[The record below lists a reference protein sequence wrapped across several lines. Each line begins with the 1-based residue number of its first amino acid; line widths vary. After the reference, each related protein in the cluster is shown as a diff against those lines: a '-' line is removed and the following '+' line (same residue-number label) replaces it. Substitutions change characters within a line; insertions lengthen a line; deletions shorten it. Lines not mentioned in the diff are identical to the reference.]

1 MCTHMQEEEEEEEEQ
16 ASKGNSQ
23 ADMQIECWMFLHMP
37 NNTFVNIC
45 AITCIHAHTHTQI
58 QIK

>member
-1 MCTHMQEEEEEEEEQ
+1 MQEEEEEEEEEEQ

-23 ADMQIECWMFLHMP
+23 ADMQIEFWMFLHMP

-45 AITCIHAHTHTQI
+45 AITCIHAHTHTDTN
-58 QIK
+58 